1 MTLYKKVY
9 FEDSFRQTQYHLLSA
24 ISFLMK
30 SSYHVKVSNENKEE
44 IDDEFESEIKSFTD

>member
-44 IDDEFESEIKSFTD
+44 IDDKFESEIKSFTD